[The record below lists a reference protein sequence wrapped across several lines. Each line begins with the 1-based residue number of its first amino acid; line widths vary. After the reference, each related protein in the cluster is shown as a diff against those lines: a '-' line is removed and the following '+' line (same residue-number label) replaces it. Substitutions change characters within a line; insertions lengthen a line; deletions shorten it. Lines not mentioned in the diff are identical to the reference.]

1 VNYIAVENHL
11 MKMNQER
18 KEYHLSIM
26 NHERQGNHVFK
37 VNQNYVE
44 NQL

>member
-1 VNYIAVENHL
+1 